1 DGGQEIEASSFR
13 VRVVGPVPA
22 LDLRPREAPVTA
34 AEKRKG
40 VRQAWFGAGFVE
52 AAVYDRYALV
62 PGDRIAGP
70 AIVEEREATTV
81 VPPGDALTVDASLNL
96 RLAIG
101 VVAPPQ
107 ALVTAATPRA
117 EAVRRIEADPI
128 TLEIMW
134 SRLVTVVDEMWATV
148 IRTAFSLIISEAQDF
163 ACELLDARGEPLAH
177 SPRAMPVFN

>member
-81 VPPGDALTVDASLNL
+81 VPPGDTLRVDANLNL
-96 RLAIG
+96 RLASG
-101 VVAPPQ
+101 V
-107 ALVTAATPRA
+107 AAAPRA
-117 EAVRRIEADPI
+117 LGAPGMSLAAAIAGVGARPI
-128 TLEIMW
+128 
-134 SRLVTVVDEMWATV
+134 
-148 IRTAFSLIISEAQDF
+148 
-163 ACELLDARGEPLAH
+163 
-177 SPRAMPVFN
+177 